1 MDARGLLVGAA
12 LPVPVAQGG
21 EGEHERGEPL
31 LAVDHE
37 PALYATRGDPA
48 RRKDHRSHEMRGR
61 LPAVQMVFDQFQ
73 YVVPQLPQLFS
84 LPAVSALIQ
93 RNLELLLTLDD
104 FAERGLLRVHASPP
118 DVVPLTAMVS

>member
-1 MDARGLLVGAA
+1 
-12 LPVPVAQGG
+12 
-21 EGEHERGEPL
+21 
-31 LAVDHE
+31 
-37 PALYATRGDPA
+37 
-48 RRKDHRSHEMRGR
+48 MRGR

-84 LPAVSALIQ
+84 VPAVSALIQ

-118 DVVPLTAMVS
+118 DVVPPTAIVS